1 MLLIMIL
8 IKVWVVSLLFVPKDI
23 VIISHL
29 INLMVIMIDMVKGL
43 CLELVMIKV

>member
-23 VIISHL
+23 VIISHF